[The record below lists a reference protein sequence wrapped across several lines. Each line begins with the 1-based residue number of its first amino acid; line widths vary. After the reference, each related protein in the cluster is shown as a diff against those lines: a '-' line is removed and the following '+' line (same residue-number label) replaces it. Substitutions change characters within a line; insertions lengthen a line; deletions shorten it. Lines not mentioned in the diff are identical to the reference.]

1 MLARRPDVGAAERE
15 LAAAAALNAAAI
27 ADLYPKISLAG
38 LLGYRDVTDLSG
50 FRIWSL
56 AGAVTMPIFN
66 AGRIR
71 SQIAAAEA
79 RQQQALLGFEQ
90 AVLFALEEV
99 DLGLI
104 SYLNAE
110 ATRRALSTLVENEK
124 EKLALADER
133 YRRGLTGFI
142 DVLEAQRSLQESQI
156 SLIRAQGEVGRTFV
170 ALNKSLGR

>member
-1 MLARRPDVGAAERE
+1 
-15 LAAAAALNAAAI
+15 
-27 ADLYPKISLAG
+27 LYPKISLAG

-79 RQQQALLGFEQ
+79 RQQQALL
-90 AVLFALEEV
+90 FALEEV

-104 SYLNAE
+104 SYPNAE
-110 ATRRALSTLVENEK
+110 ATRQALSTLGEREGEACTCRRALPARADRVHRRSRSAAIAAGVPD
-124 EKLALADER
+124 LAHPRAGGGWPYL
-133 YRRGLTGFI
+133 RRPY
-142 DVLEAQRSLQESQI
+142 
-156 SLIRAQGEVGRTFV
+156 
-170 ALNKSLGR
+170 